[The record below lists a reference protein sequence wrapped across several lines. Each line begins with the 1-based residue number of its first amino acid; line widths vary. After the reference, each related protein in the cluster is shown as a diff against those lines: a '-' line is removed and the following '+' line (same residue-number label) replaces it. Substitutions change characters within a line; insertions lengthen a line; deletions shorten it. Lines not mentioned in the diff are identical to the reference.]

1 MKTGDL
7 VKLYSPRRG
16 PRAIRPPSPRDNV
29 TVAWTDPGEEL
40 EPSESPLET
49 SFRVGTAAV
58 FLGSRKHE
66 WFEQKIAHII
76 IDGRRGWVFENEIE
90 PL

>member
-7 VKLYSPRRG
+7 VKLCWRPRG
-16 PRAIRPPSPRDNV
+16 EARAPPDIS
-29 TVAWTDPGEEL
+29 VAWTDPDEEL
-40 EPSESPLET
+40 ESDESPLET
-49 SFRVGTAAV
+49 SFKVGTAAV
-58 FLGSRKHE
+58 FLGSRKYE
-66 WFEQKIAHII
+66 WWEQKIVHII

>member
-7 VKLYSPRRG
+7 VKLCWEAGSLTQ
-16 PRAIRPPSPRDNV
+16 DNV
-29 TVAWTDPGEEL
+29 AVAWTDPDEEMDSGEI
-40 EPSESPLET
+40 PLET
-49 SFRVGTAAV
+49 YFKVGTAAV
-58 FLGSRKHE
+58 FLGSRKYE
-66 WFEQKIAHII
+66 WWKQKIAHII

>member
-7 VKLYSPRRG
+7 VKICWPAGRHT
-16 PRAIRPPSPRDNV
+16 RDNV
-29 TVAWTDPGEEL
+29 TVAWRDPDEEMESGEI
-40 EPSESPLET
+40 PLET
-49 SFRVGTAAV
+49 SFSVGTAAV
-58 FLGSRKHE
+58 FLGSRKYE
-66 WFEQKIAHII
+66 WWEQKIAHIV